1 VTTLKKEIIMETHG
15 CNECG
20 KLIEFDSQLA
30 LELYC
35 ITGICRECEDE
46 VYEEMYREEER
57 NEFNS
62 QR

>member
-1 VTTLKKEIIMETHG
+1 MERHC